1 MWHMETRKNWSK
13 GSKLEHQK
21 LGLKTKFYI
30 DFLAVTFCQLIKS
43 PVLGGILC
51 VFIMCVTFYTDYVRE
66 VKTFSYN
73 FNVVF

>member
-1 MWHMETRKNWSK
+1 METRKNWSK

-21 LGLKTKFYI
+21 LGLKTKFNI
-30 DFLAVTFCQLIKS
+30 DFLDITFCQLIKS
-43 PVLGGILC
+43 PVLCRILC
-51 VFIMCVTFYTDYVRE
+51 VLSCVLLSLNDYVRE